1 MEYRLFHY
9 SILIAKK
16 KNNNKIVILLP
27 EKDGD
32 ISERDALISF
42 FANASNWKC

>member
-16 KNNNKIVILLP
+16 KNNNIVILLP

-32 ISERDALISF
+32 TSERDALIIF